1 MSTAAY
7 SRSSTAT
14 SAASSQRKFCGVCH
28 KKGLPESVYTS
39 HFTKSV
45 PGDKGIVTCPTILN
59 AVCSFCKGKG
69 HWADIKFC
77 SAMRSQAKNNR
88 RDTNTVVDADGFS
101 QKVVRPRAPAAAAPA
116 DARPSKNVTLYGCL
130 NDSDNDSD
138 NDETPSLVNERVPA
152 IVKPVAAALPTPGV
166 SWASMASRPPV
177 VREEPEYKPLAE
189 GFVVLGRRS
198 DPVTLTESVM
208 AVREREDLAN
218 AIICERNE
226 TIDWEGEDAAIF
238 GYYDEEEDFDDHYYQ
253 PASSKYADNG
263 DDFW

>member
-1 MSTAAY
+1 MSAAAY
-7 SRSSTAT
+7 SRSTAT
-14 SAASSQRKFCGVCH
+14 STARPERKYCGVCH

-88 RDTNTVVDADGFS
+88 RDTKTVFDADGFS
-101 QKVVRPRAPAAAAPA
+101 QKVVRPRASEPDSASAY
-116 DARPSKNVTLYGCL
+116 DRPSKNVTLYDCL
-130 NDSDNDSD
+130 NDSDD
-138 NDETPSLVNERVPA
+138 DETPTLVNQRVPA
-152 IVKPVAAALPTPGV
+152 VVKPAAVALPTPGV

-198 DPVTLTESVM
+198 DPVTLSESAM
-208 AVREREDLAN
+208 AVREREELAN
-218 AIICERNE
+218 SIIYERNE

-238 GYYDEEEDFDDHYYQ
+238 GYDEEEDFDDDYYE
-253 PASSKYADNG
+253 PASLKYADNG

>member
-14 SAASSQRKFCGVCH
+14 STARAERKFCGVCH

-59 AVCSFCKGKG
+59 AVCSFCRGKG

-77 SAMRSQAKNNR
+77 SAMRAQAKDNR
-88 RDTNTVVDADGFS
+88 RDTKTVYDADGFS
-101 QKVVRPRAPAAAAPA
+101 QKVVRPRAPVAAAPA
-116 DARPSKNVTLYGCL
+116 AARPSKSVTLYGCL
-130 NDSDNDSD
+130 NDSDE
-138 NDETPSLVNERVPA
+138 DESPIVKQRVPA
-152 IVKPVAAALPTPGV
+152 VVKPVAAALPTAGV

-177 VREEPEYKPLAE
+177 VHEEPEYKPLAE
-189 GFVVLGRRS
+189 GFVVLGRR
-198 DPVTLTESVM
+198 TESVTLAESEM
-208 AVREREDLAN
+208 AVREREELAN
-218 AIICERNE
+218 AIIYERNE

-238 GYYDEEEDFDDHYYQ
+238 GYEEDDFDDDYYE
-253 PASSKYADNG
+253 PASSKYR
-263 DDFW
+263 DDDLW